1 MPRIRQVKRATGP
14 SRVEI
19 KTQAILETATE
30 LFVKRGYHGTSMD
43 TVSKAL
49 GVTKPFLYYYYKDKA
64 DILAAICR
72 KGADLTYD
80 LVVETETL
88 PGTPTDRL
96 AFFARSMA
104 GIVMQHGRYLAVYRS
119 EISNLRDED
128 RRQIRRLR
136 GTIDL
141 KVEALIQSGIDSGEF
156 DVDDVAIAATSI
168 TGMLSHIFRWYRPDG
183 PASAD
188 KVASVSE
195 ALVLRMVGAMPAS
208 RTAATARRRAPRA
221 RAEVA
226 QA

>member
-1 MPRIRQVKRATGP
+1 MPRTKQVKRATGP

-19 KTQAILETATE
+19 KSKAILDAATE
-30 LFVKRGYHGTSMD
+30 LFVKHGYHGTSMD
-43 TVSKAL
+43 TVSKTL
-49 GVTKPFLYYYYKDKA
+49 GVTKPFLYYYFKDKA

-72 KGADLTYD
+72 QGADLTYD
-80 LVVETETL
+80 AVIETETL
-88 PGTPTDRL
+88 AGTPTQRL

-156 DVDDVAIAATSI
+156 DVDDVPITATSM

-183 PASAD
+183 AASAE

-195 ALVLRMVGAMPAS
+195 TLVLRMVGV
-208 RTAATARRRAPRA
+208 ATPSPRRARPVRLA
-221 RAEVA
+221 RAEPA
-226 QA
+226 EA